1 MTHSALETRQPFGK
15 PEPAGSS
22 PMDFF
27 QTVHA
32 RHSVRAFAKRPV
44 EPEKLVA
51 LLEAASR
58 APSAGNLQ
66 AYEIYLV
73 TQPAKLLALAQAAGN
88 QDFIAQASLALVFC
102 AHPARSAR
110 KYGERG
116 RTLYCIQDATIA
128 AAFALL
134 ATTAL
139 GLAGVWVGAFDDE
152 AVRQAIGVLKSH
164 VPVAI
169 LPVGYAAEV
178 PEPTARRPLSDLV
191 HEAYGSR
198 S

>member
-1 MTHSALETRQPFGK
+1 MTHSALGTRQPVRE
-15 PEPAGSS
+15 PDPAGSR

-27 QTVHA
+27 QTV
-32 RHSVRAFAKRPV
+32 RRRQCVRAFAKRPV
-44 EPEKLVA
+44 EPEKLTA

-73 TQPAKLLALAQAAGN
+73 RQPPKLQALARAALN
-88 QDFIAQASLALVFC
+88 QDFIAQAPLALVFC
-102 AHPARSAR
+102 AHPARSTR

-116 RTLYCIQDATIA
+116 RTLYCVQDATIA

-134 ATTAL
+134 AATAL
-139 GLAGVWVGAFDDE
+139 GLASVWVGAFDDE
-152 AVRQAIGVLKSH
+152 AVRQATGMLKGH

-191 HEAYGSR
+191 HEVP
-198 S
+198 